1 MNTGRK
7 SAAKTAKPRSEW
19 SSTSSWAS
27 WAMATTK
34 TTSKKSSSQLAW
46 RSPSSSSVRRRG
58 GRSSVQLSVS
68 WPGVDTPGRLDLELD
83 GDELDREADAV
94 ADHRGG
100 DARADQLAGHEALK
114 VVDALDRR
122 VLDGDDHVLG
132 PQSRER
138 GRASLD
144 HLHDLDA
151 VRAPELAREPGRQ
164 RTRAA
169 RDADVGAREAP
180 LAHERGEDLPRR
192 VVDGHGEPE
201 ADPGHGRVDPD
212 DAATA
217 VGERPAGVARVEG
230 GVGLDDVLDDPAG
243 GARAHRQRTPERRD
257 DASGHGSGETVRV
270 TDRDDELADAETLG
284 VPELGRDE
292 VGRLRAQDGEVGER
306 VGAYHLS
313 GHLAAVHEGR
323 LDLAGRARDNVRGGE
338 HEAVGRDDDSAPA
351 AGRHAAAAHTPRDAQ
366 VRDGRREPLR
376 DGDDGARVG
385 VERLLVR
392 DRPRLGTGLLRPEER
407 VDE

>member
-94 ADHRGG
+94 ADHRGR

-114 VVDALDRR
+114 VVDALDR
-122 VLDGDDHVLG
+122 HVLG

-169 RDADVGAREAP
+169 RDADVGARE
-180 LAHERGEDLPRR
+180 
-192 VVDGHGEPE
+192 
-201 ADPGHGRVDPD
+201 
-212 DAATA
+212 
-217 VGERPAGVARVEG
+217 
-230 GVGLDDVLDDPAG
+230 
-243 GARAHRQRTPERRD
+243 
-257 DASGHGSGETVRV
+257 
-270 TDRDDELADAETLG
+270 
-284 VPELGRDE
+284 
-292 VGRLRAQDGEVGER
+292 
-306 VGAYHLS
+306 
-313 GHLAAVHEGR
+313 
-323 LDLAGRARDNVRGGE
+323 
-338 HEAVGRDDDSAPA
+338 
-351 AGRHAAAAHTPRDAQ
+351 
-366 VRDGRREPLR
+366 
-376 DGDDGARVG
+376 
-385 VERLLVR
+385 
-392 DRPRLGTGLLRPEER
+392 
-407 VDE
+407 